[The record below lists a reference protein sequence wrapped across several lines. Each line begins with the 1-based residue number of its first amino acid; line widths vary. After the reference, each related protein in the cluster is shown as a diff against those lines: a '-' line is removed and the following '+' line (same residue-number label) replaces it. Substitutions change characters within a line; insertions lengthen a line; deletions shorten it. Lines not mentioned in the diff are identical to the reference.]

1 MLSVDPPMYGRS
13 AAGVSS
19 TAAIHHPAETT
30 IASAAASSCRTRRQN
45 GTGAATRY
53 ASPNAGTLSTASPL
67 LVRNPNP
74 NATPAPTSHQVRPCS
89 SARVTQYAATTTSST
104 MNASGLSNRKMR
116 TAAGVSAIAAPA
128 ISPAAAPARPP
139 ARPRTARRTVAH
151 SSPAAATP
159 SSACGTSSD
168 QLLKPKIRP
177 DSPMTQSDAGGLST
191 VMKFEESSEP
201 KNHAFQFSVP
211 ACTAAA

>member
-1 MLSVDPPMYGRS
+1 
-13 AAGVSS
+13 
-19 TAAIHHPAETT
+19 
-30 IASAAASSCRTRRQN
+30 
-45 GTGAATRY
+45 
-53 ASPNAGTLSTASPL
+53 
-67 LVRNPNP
+67 
-74 NATPAPTSHQVRPCS
+74 
-89 SARVTQYAATTTSST
+89 

-177 DSPMTQSDAGGLST
+177 DSPMTHSDAGGLST

-201 KNHAFQFSVP
+201 KNHAFQFSRPRLHRRRVERVRVAGGAQVPQVEHRHRRQHDEEGRPVP
-211 ACTAAA
+211 ARRALVELP